1 MKTFLICF
9 FCFISVVLFGQKQP
23 GNKNFCR
30 QSREESLQPIRPGL
44 PKSQPFWNE
53 KAKMFKYAPSFKN
66 RKPREIMP
74 VKYLYS
80 AFSFTD
86 KQNYSF
92 SDSTGIKSLAPIWN
106 RLPNG
111 NVYLK
116 IEGISKEGYV
126 CLAQDR
132 MFYKAAT
139 FCPPYPEAKYS
150 YKDALLK
157 GLKFLYNQ
165 NYIKSWYSTGEP
177 DHKEMPLYCYSAKVV
192 ASVVDGMLLYN
203 KYFPEN
209 DSSLVIARNA
219 ADYLIRKAEPEG
231 SQLAYFS
238 QTYEGTQFAANIYG
252 NEILMSEPAWAGIT
266 FLNLY
271 DKTADKKYFNAA
283 INIANTYI
291 KNQLSCGTWY
301 IRVNKITGKPTS
313 QVLCIPNNIINF
325 LSVLVKKYKQI
336 QYQANIQI
344 GYKWIMDNPVKT
356 FDWTGQFEDVAANS
370 PYQNLSHYEPSWFA
384 MRLLDNKRKD
394 TSEIQMAKEL
404 MAFCE
409 DQFIVWEKPDIY
421 DDRNGLSNEWHVPA
435 ALEQYHCYLPIDAS
449 TDQMIFMF
457 CKAYETTGDPIYRA
471 KAIALANSIVN
482 CQKEDGQ
489 IPTFLY
495 PFRKENFWPNC
506 MVYSLRML
514 EKMCSLK

>member
-1 MKTFLICF
+1 MKTFLLCLF
-9 FCFISVVLFGQKQP
+9 SFTSVALFAQKQP
-23 GNKNFCR
+23 GNKDFCT
-30 QSREESLQPIRPGL
+30 QSREESLIPIRPGV
-44 PKSQPFWNE
+44 PGKQPFWNE

-66 RKPREIMP
+66 KKNIEVIP
-74 VKYLYS
+74 VKYRYCV
-80 AFSFTD
+80 FSFTD
-86 KQNYSF
+86 KQYYSF
-92 SDSTGIKSLAPIWN
+92 TDSTGTKSLAPIWN
-106 RLPNG
+106 QLPDG

-116 IEGISKEGYV
+116 IEGISKEGYI
-126 CLAQDR
+126 CLTQDR

-139 FCPPYPEAKYS
+139 FCPPYPKAKYS

-157 GLKFLYNQ
+157 GLQFLYNQ
-165 NYIKSWYSTGEP
+165 NYIKSWYFTGKP

-203 KYFPEN
+203 KYFPRN
-209 DSSLVIARNA
+209 GSSLVIARKA
-219 ADYLIRKAEPEG
+219 ADYLIAKAEPKG
-231 SQLAYFS
+231 SQLEYFS
-238 QTYEGTQFAANIYG
+238 QTYEGTQMAANIYG
-252 NEILMSEPAWAGIT
+252 DEILMSEPAWTGTT

-271 DKTADKKYFNAA
+271 DKTKDKKYFKAA

-291 KNQLSCGTWY
+291 KNQLHSETWY

-325 LSVLVKKYKQI
+325 LSLLVNKYKQI
-336 QYQANIQI
+336 QYQTNIQTAI
-344 GYKWIMDNPVKT
+344 KWIMDNPVKT

-384 MRLLDNKRKD
+384 MRLLDSKEKD
-394 TSEIQMAKEL
+394 SSYIQLAKEL

-421 DDRNGLSNEWHVPA
+421 DDRNGLSIEWHVPA

-457 CKAYETTGDPIYRA
+457 CKAYKTTGDHIYKA

-495 PFRKENFWPNC
+495 PFRKDNFWPNC
-506 MVYSLRML
+506 MVYSLQML
-514 EKMCSLK
+514 EKVSSLK